1 MNQYLKTIGM
11 GLAGKLIDF
20 GVARL
25 SSPHRTSPQERIEQI
40 NKTLETLESAPEV
53 GQHWTTPPTAAPEPQ
68 NKASLA
74 PAATIA
80 AQRAETAAGSMAEP
94 YPDGSP
100 AISSPGAVD
109 DEYCVGCGP
118 NNHLAKAQSHIE
130 EALRLSRGRGKVI
143 PDIVAPRIQD
153 AVAEL
158 GGYEAGDIKHMQ
170 EKAASTLKE
179 ILDDLAIQTRDLR
192 NFLRYDISGL
202 ELGKG
207 TIEDLETAATWV
219 RKLRQLGYY
228 SVMVEVGQKV
238 KAGAMIESKEQIT
251 LEEAKKLAA
260 EEAAKEVEKRWQS
273 QEKT

>member
-1 MNQYLKTIGM
+1 MNPYLKNIGV

-25 SSPHRTSPQERIEQI
+25 TGPHRAPPEQRIEQI
-40 NKTLETLESAPEV
+40 DKMLKTLESAPEV
-53 GQHWTTPPTAAPEPQ
+53 GQHWTSPLTKAPESQ
-68 NKASLA
+68 NKTSLA
-74 PAATIA
+74 PAATVTI
-80 AQRAETAAGSMAEP
+80 QRPEAPPSSVAEP
-94 YPDGSP
+94 SASVSP
-100 AISSPGAVD
+100 ATSSPGAVD

-130 EALRLSRGRGKVI
+130 EALRLSRGKGQVI

-158 GGYEAGDIKHMQ
+158 GGYEDGDIKHMR
-170 EKAASTLKE
+170 ERATSALKE

-192 NFLRYDISGL
+192 NFLRYDVSGL

-207 TIEDLETAATWV
+207 KIEDLETAATWV

-238 KAGAMIESKEQIT
+238 KAGE
-251 LEEAKKLAA
+251 LGN
-260 EEAAKEVEKRWQS
+260 
-273 QEKT
+273 

>member
-1 MNQYLKTIGM
+1 MNPFLQNIGV

-25 SSPHRTSPQERIEQI
+25 TGPHRTPPERRIEQI
-40 NKTLETLESAPEV
+40 DKMLETLESTPEV
-53 GQHWTTPPTAAPEPQ
+53 GQHWTTPPAAAPESQKEVAKP
-68 NKASLA
+68 S
-74 PAATIA
+74 P
-80 AQRAETAAGSMAEP
+80 GV
-94 YPDGSP
+94 SP
-100 AISSPGAVD
+100 AISAPGTVD

-118 NNHLAKAQSHIE
+118 NNHLAKAQNHIE
-130 EALRLSRGRGKVI
+130 EALRLSRGKGEVI
-143 PDIVAPRIQD
+143 PEVVAPRIQD

-158 GGYEAGDIKHMQ
+158 GGYEDGDIKHMR
-170 EKAASTLKE
+170 ERATSALKE

-207 TIEDLETAATWV
+207 KIEDLETAAVWV

-238 KAGAMIESKEQIT
+238 KAGELGRGIE
-251 LEEAKKLAA
+251 
-260 EEAAKEVEKRWQS
+260 V
-273 QEKT
+273 

>member
-1 MNQYLKTIGM
+1 MNQFLQNIGV

-20 GVARL
+20 GVARITG
-25 SSPHRTSPQERIEQI
+25 PHRTPPEQRIEQI
-40 NKTLETLESAPEV
+40 DKMLETLESTPEV
-53 GQHWTTPPTAAPEPQ
+53 GQHWTTPLVGTPEPQ
-68 NKASLA
+68 KEAVSA
-74 PAATIA
+74 PVATITTHNPKTSA
-80 AQRAETAAGSMAEP
+80 TAVAEP
-94 YPDGSP
+94 SAGVSP
-100 AISSPGAVD
+100 VISSPGVVD

-130 EALRLSRGRGKVI
+130 EALRLSRGKGEVI

-158 GGYEAGDIKHMQ
+158 GGYEDGDIKHMR
-170 EKAASTLKE
+170 ERAVSALKE

-192 NFLRYDISGL
+192 NFLRYDMSGL

-207 TIEDLETAATWV
+207 TIEDLETAAVWV

-238 KAGAMIESKEQIT
+238 KAGE
-251 LEEAKKLAA
+251 LG
-260 EEAAKEVEKRWQS
+260 
-273 QEKT
+273 

>member
-1 MNQYLKTIGM
+1 MNQYLKNIGL

-20 GVARL
+20 GVAKITG
-25 SSPHRTSPQERIEQI
+25 PHRTSPEQRLEQI
-40 NKTLETLESAPEV
+40 DKTLKSLESVPEVEV
-53 GQHWTTPPTAAPEPQ
+53 GQHWTSPLAEAPESQKEAISAPVATITIQRTETPPR
-68 NKASLA
+68 
-74 PAATIA
+74 PAT
-80 AQRAETAAGSMAEP
+80 QPSP
-94 YPDGSP
+94 SVSP
-100 AISSPGAVD
+100 AISSPGVVD

-130 EALRLSRGRGKVI
+130 EALRLSRGKGEVI

-170 EKAASTLKE
+170 ERAASALKE

-207 TIEDLETAATWV
+207 KIEDLETAATWV

-238 KAGAMIESKEQIT
+238 KAGG
-251 LEEAKKLAA
+251 LE
-260 EEAAKEVEKRWQS
+260 
-273 QEKT
+273 

>member
-1 MNQYLKTIGM
+1 MNQLVRNIGVA
-11 GLAGKLIDF
+11 LAGKLIDF
-20 GVARL
+20 GVAKIT
-25 SSPHRTSPQERIEQI
+25 SPHKTTPQERIEQI
-40 NKTLETLESAPEV
+40 NKTLETLESEPEV
-53 GQHWTTPPTAAPEPQ
+53 GQHWTSPLAAAPESQ
-68 NKASLA
+68 KEASLA
-74 PAATIA
+74 PAATVTI
-80 AQRAETAAGSMAEP
+80 QRPETAAVSVAEP
-94 YPDGSP
+94 SP
-100 AISSPGAVD
+100 GVSPLTSTPGAVD

-130 EALRLSRGRGKVI
+130 EALRLSRGKGGVI

-158 GGYEAGDIKHMQ
+158 GGYEDGDIKHMR
-170 EKAASTLKE
+170 ERATDTLKE

-207 TIEDLETAATWV
+207 RIEDLETAATWV

-238 KAGAMIESKEQIT
+238 KAGE
-251 LEEAKKLAA
+251 LG
-260 EEAAKEVEKRWQS
+260 
-273 QEKT
+273 